1 MNTASGMTLVELLV
15 TVTLVAILLA
25 IGLPSYQGI
34 TTTNRMAAEMNAL
47 VGDLQ
52 YTRSEAVKQ
61 GQTVTICASTN
72 GTSCSGSANWA
83 NGWMIFADA
92 NGNQAV
98 NTGESRLRLQTAL
111 GSTDTLQSHSST
123 ALQAI
128 TFNRNGF
135 SSNTGSVT
143 LNDASGTTDRR
154 QCVLVSTVGNVKL
167 QSGAAC
173 P

>member
-61 GQTVTICASTN
+61 GQTVTMCASSN
-72 GTSCSGSANWA
+72 GTSCSGSTDWA
-83 NGWMIFADA
+83 NGWMIFSDA
-92 NGNQAV
+92 NNNQAV
-98 NTGESRLRLQTAL
+98 NTGEARLRLQAAL
-111 GSTDTLQSHSST
+111 GSTDTLQSNSATTLS
-123 ALQAI
+123 AI

-135 SSNTGSVT
+135 SSNAGSVT
-143 LNDASGTTDRR
+143 LNDASGTTDQRK
-154 QCVLVSTVGNVKL
+154 CVMLSTVGTVQL
-167 QSGAAC
+167 QSGTAC